1 MPCVIPKVAPL
12 NTRICYIDAMMLK
25 GLATFALL
33 VAILQAP
40 ATAFAQASNHPAAG
54 QQTSDSST
62 YAQQG
67 QSRPDCNGVP
77 CEDQQPR
84 FIVTLPAPAPPIWPW
99 HDRILWAACLVLA
112 IVGYAGIMLAVSTL
126 KKIERQ
132 ISAVEAAASA
142 AVEAAQAASLHAQTI
157 ANAER
162 PWLLIGVE
170 PTPGIENSFNI
181 TATNRGRSPATIVST
196 LDQLIFAI
204 DESHLPA
211 FPALKAAEAA
221 APFVP
226 MILLPGEFITI
237 KSIKREDAKTLCAS
251 DEKFKQ
257 IENWDERIYLCGK
270 VRYNDLVSPAGKPTH
285 ESNWCCWYIH
295 GRQRSGLA
303 IAGPPEYHLHT

>member
-1 MPCVIPKVAPL
+1 MPTLLSA
-12 NTRICYIDAMMLK
+12 RICYIDAMMFK

-33 VAILQAP
+33 VAIGQAP
-40 ATAFAQASNHPAAG
+40 PTAFAQASSHPASS

-62 YAQQG
+62 YPAPG

-84 FIVTLPAPAPPIWPW
+84 VIVTLPAPAPPIWPW
-99 HDRILWAACLVLA
+99 HDRILWAAYLVLA

-126 KKIERQ
+126 KKIERHT
-132 ISAVEAAASA
+132 SAVEAAAAA
-142 AVEAAQAASLHAQTI
+142 AVDATHASSLQAQAI
-157 ANAER
+157 VNAER

-170 PTPGIENSFNI
+170 PTPGIDNSFNI

-196 LDQLIFAI
+196 LDQVIFAF
-204 DESHLPA
+204 DETHLPA
-211 FPALKAAEAA
+211 FPAFKAAESAV
-221 APFVP
+221 PFVP
-226 MILLPGEFITI
+226 VILLPGEFITI
-237 KSIKREDAKTLCAS
+237 KTIKREDARALCAS

-270 VRYNDLVSPAGKPTH
+270 VRYNDLVTPAGKPTH

-303 IAGPPEYHLHT
+303 VAGPPEYHLHT